1 MPGRARAGRPG
12 VQSLGRAFDV
22 LELMAAADGE
32 IALSRLAEESGL
44 PGPTIHRIV
53 RTLVARGYVLQMPSR
68 RYTLGPRLIGLGSGA
83 RASVEAWASP
93 PLHALAEETG
103 ETANL
108 AMLDLDRV
116 VYVAQVPS
124 TRHTMRMFTEVG
136 RRVARPLH
144 RGRQGAAR
152 AAARRRRRGCWP
164 PPGMPATTPHTIT
177 DVDRMLEELAV
188 VRAQGYAVDDGEQEL
203 GVRCVAVAVNPAT
216 AVLGVGAQQPGDP
229 RRRAVAG
236 RPCSRRRP
244 DRLAGRGS
252 QRERCLPLRGISARA
267 CSRRSRLLRSD
278 TRAVSA

>member
-1 MPGRARAGRPG
+1 MSTAMPPVGPAADRAAGGAVGTSGG

-53 RTLVARGYVLQMPSR
+53 RTLVARGYVLQLPSR
-68 RYTLGPRLIGLGSGA
+68 RYMLGPRLIGLGAAA

-93 PLHALAEETG
+93 PLHTLAEETG

-136 RRVARPLH
+136 RRVSAHCTGVGKALLAQLPDDDV
-144 RGRQGAAR
+144 
-152 AAARRRRRGCWP
+152 RRLMTVA
-164 PPGMPATTPHTIT
+164 GMPALTTHTIT
-177 DVDRMLEELAV
+177 DAGRMLEELAQI
-188 VRAQGYAVDDGEQEL
+188 RERGYAVDDGEQEL
-203 GVRCVAVAVNPAT
+203 GVRCVAVAVPGTRGT
-216 AVLGVGAQQPGDP
+216 AVSVSGPDSRVTHDAVPSLAEVLQSAARNLG
-229 RRRAVAG
+229 G
-236 RPCSRRRP
+236 REASR
-244 DRLAGRGS
+244 G
-252 QRERCLPLRGISARA
+252 
-267 CSRRSRLLRSD
+267 
-278 TRAVSA
+278 

>member
-1 MPGRARAGRPG
+1 MTAGPIGEGAPVRAPAAG

-108 AMLDLDRV
+108 AMLDVDRV

-136 RRVARPLH
+136 RRVHAHCTGVGKALLAQLPDDDVVRRL
-144 RGRQGAAR
+144 
-152 AAARRRRRGCWP
+152 AAA
-164 PPGMPATTPHTIT
+164 GMPATTPHTIT

-216 AVLGVGAQQPGDP
+216 AVSVSGPNSRVTHD
-229 RRRAVAG
+229 AVPSLATVLQVAA
-236 RPCSRRRP
+236 S
-244 DRLAGRGS
+244 RLAGRG
-252 QRERCLPLRGISARA
+252 EP
-267 CSRRSRLLRSD
+267 
-278 TRAVSA
+278 T